1 MEFLRGTGAGPGR
14 SRRHGAA
21 YPIRITRPEYRSARA
36 GFRRRVAVMTDLTGS
51 LSGRAALVTGASR
64 GIGHAIAAELLT
76 RGASVTITARKPDEL
91 AAAAKEL
98 VEGPAGGA
106 EDRVLA
112 VVGNAGSAEAR
123 AESVDATVAAFGRLD
138 ILVNNTGINPV
149 YGLLVDADLD
159 GIRKIFE
166 INIVSMIAY
175 VQLAYRAWMAEH
187 GGSIINLA
195 SVGGLRSTGVI
206 AAYGASK
213 AALIRLTEELAWEL
227 GPSIRVNAVA
237 PAVVKTKFAAALY
250 AEGEEKISAAYPMK
264 RLGNPEDVAALVGFL
279 VSDEAS
285 WITGETVRV
294 DGGLLATGTL
304 G

>member
-1 MEFLRGTGAGPGR
+1 
-14 SRRHGAA
+14 
-21 YPIRITRPEYRSARA
+21 
-36 GFRRRVAVMTDLTGS
+36 MTDLTG
-51 LSGRAALVTGASR
+51 RAALITGASR

-91 AAAAKEL
+91 AAAAEEL
-98 VEGPAGGA
+98 VAGPAGGA
-106 EDRVLA
+106 SERVLA
-112 VVGNAGSAEAR
+112 VAGNAGSAESR
-123 AESVDATVAAFGRLD
+123 EESVQRTVAAFGRLD
-138 ILVNNTGINPV
+138 ILVNNTGVNPV
-149 YGLLVDADLD
+149 YGPLVDADLD

-175 VQLAYRAWMAEH
+175 VQLAHRAWMGEH
-187 GGSIINLA
+187 GGSIVNLA
-195 SVGGLRSTGVI
+195 SVGGLRSTGKI

-213 AALIRLTEELAWEL
+213 AAVIRLTEELAWEL

-250 AEGEEKISAAYPMK
+250 ADGEDEVSAAYPMK

-285 WITGETVRV
+285 WISGETVRV